1 MKHQIKHQLIVNMPY
16 NLIHFLIKEKA
27 FEKFVNNSTHYLNL
41 NKSRFSNQFI
51 AGLSRRFAIA
61 QAFTWKNTKEGHCF
75 WNDVHFKYIK
85 YYEQETRHRKMA

>member
-27 FEKFVNNSTHYLNL
+27 FEKFVNNSAHYLNL

-51 AGLSRRFAIA
+51 AGLSRKFAIA
-61 QAFTWKNTKEGHCF
+61 QAFIWKNTKEEFDF
-75 WNDVHFKYIK
+75 WNNVHYKYTK
-85 YYEQETRHRKMA
+85 YYEQKTRNRKMA